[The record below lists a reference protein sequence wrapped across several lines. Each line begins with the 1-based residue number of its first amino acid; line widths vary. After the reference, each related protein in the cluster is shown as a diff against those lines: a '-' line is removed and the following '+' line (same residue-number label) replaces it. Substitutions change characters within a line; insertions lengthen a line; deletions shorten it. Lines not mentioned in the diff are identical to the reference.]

1 MRVFTKKKLGICLL
15 SLLLGFIIAAFSF
28 VTYAYFSKKE
38 IYDGYISGQV
48 ELLFDRLNED
58 GLNAY
63 SEAEGIT
70 ADKNA
75 DWGTEANPYVI
86 SNARHLYNL
95 SELQNLGY
103 FKRKHL
109 ANNTETDLTHIPY
122 FLICTPDYTPV
133 LVDGSQFRAISPIGN
148 DENPFIGS
156 VKGVTGS
163 PMVTVGKN
171 TCDTSVI
178 HGISIK
184 GNPKDADAGLF
195 GHIGFLGTPPEDGTE
210 DTTFLGTPSVV
221 SNMVLS
227 DVTVSVDS
235 SLWDAIESFIVDIA
249 KEVGG
254 HRYSYTDLYDEND
267 TTVYDSVPHENHH
280 IGILAG
286 HVSYSTVEYISVF
299 YSSGDVVAIDLSD
312 VTDIDDDG
320 EIDSNY
326 LSAAGIM
333 GFIYNLNPSFDEG
346 TGEITAGSGD
356 SIGDLSYSMVGGG
369 GLQSGSKAGYVLASN
384 MYKAYGYTAANTP
397 INDGAALNI
406 SKATDKDG
414 KSLCHEWIRDN
425 IFGLGTTAT
434 GEYYFY
440 DGVFTFALSD
450 EADIIDATWDGE
462 VPEFAIGENSD
473 DAWHANTSE
482 GNKSV
487 SAYIKQIKSDADL
500 QAAIDAGTPLV
511 IMREV
516 DDASNVCLMSLYR
529 QSTAGSGDFNQK
541 YTTPGTSKKYATDEE
556 IAALIESFYG
566 SEESKQDFI
575 DGFGEG
581 FDEAKVEEILGHLQ
595 NEEDEETWKVISLN
609 ATSGNLTTD
618 ELEAEVEKLRL
629 EYKILSRELSS
640 DDDAGS
646 FAYFVGNTP
655 VTVNGEK
662 LADYYDYSLSAY
674 QGYFVYTEYSYF
686 GSTRYAYSWVPLGG
700 TEPTVLN
707 EESRYAPN
715 STNNNNIF
723 ELLSETW
730 NGENVYTC
738 TVNNITYVGVIVN
751 GETGKFYS
759 TNNTAN
765 ASGSSLTKPTGDEI
779 GYFFSTPGST
789 DYYFA
794 TDTLMQNPIPLSS
807 FIDTGEVS
815 GAELPIYSYS
825 GNEGVLLD
833 RYYEYDFYSDGID
846 ASSNAS
852 ENHLRMIKATVPT
865 IFTIP
870 IINLEIRIGSK
881 TGYTLWNGND
891 TAAQDANNFKIGDSN
906 SVSDLSNSTRAIVKF
921 NPDGTCY
928 IQYSIG
934 NVSQYVNYNGSAFNT
949 ALSTSDGT
957 KLSIYSL
964 EATQALNYGRI
975 TFDPNENTDSN
986 SFRADEYVFWPEDL
1000 SVDVATEGTE
1010 SSITEGVTTEY
1021 SVIKLET
1028 LAWNNGTAG
1037 VLSGSDLT
1045 KKFHMI
1051 DGITFG
1057 ATIDIGGTIGTS
1069 GLIRAPVGTAG
1080 TETDIPSGCIAFRV
1094 NKTSTEAQKIRV
1106 VLAVPASELYVG
1118 EEGYDLGDYTR
1129 YFCLWEM
1136 KAAGDSWYQIF
1147 NASDYI
1153 ERFAIPRSHPY
1164 EPGTASDSPNSEY
1177 VTVTYDEQEYRSY
1190 LNGDRVL
1197 VAYEFKVYNA
1207 GVYVL
1212 GTSTSTSDSGNI
1224 FGEKDVAPMEIVYF
1238 SADGVASTGR
1248 DGLSGSQLGTVD
1260 YVYSYNDVIVPV
1272 SESSSTD
1279 AKGKE
1284 DYTTFYPSYCML
1296 YMNSVLD
1303 ASAGTFVNVNSEKV
1317 YIRRYIT
1324 DEDPPTST
1332 DGYTSTTSKAVI
1344 EFLRERDKYARV
1356 TQYSRIADN
1365 VKERN

>member
-195 GHIGFLGTPPEDGTE
+195 GHIGFLGTPPEEGTE

-414 KSLCHEWIRDN
+414 NSLCHEWIRDN

-440 DGVFTFALSD
+440 DGVFTFALSTQD
-450 EADIIDATWDGE
+450 DVIDDTWEDG
-462 VPEFAIGENSD
+462 VPEFSIGGTDASD
-473 DAWHANTSE
+473 WHANTSE

-500 QAAIDAGTPLV
+500 QTAIDSNTPLV
-511 IMREV
+511 IMKEV
-516 DDASNVCLMSLYR
+516 DSSSVVLMSLYY
-529 QSTAGSGDFNQK
+529 QSEAGAEDNDLNFNER
-541 YTTPGTSKKYATDEE
+541 YTTTGTSKKYATDEE

-595 NEEDEETWKVISLN
+595 NEEDDETWKVISLN

-618 ELEAEVEKLRL
+618 ELEGKVEELRL
-629 EYKILSRELSS
+629 EYKILSTNKEDTYSYF
-640 DDDAGS
+640 AGS
-646 FAYFVGNTP
+646 TP
-655 VTVNGEK
+655 VVADENG
-662 LADYYDYSLSAY
+662 ASDYYE
-674 QGYFVYTEYSYF
+674 YTEYDGYF
-686 GSTRYAYSWVPLGG
+686 FYTVS
-700 TEPTVLN
+700 TVLWWQQYQYYWQPLDGSDAVALNTNASTNGPDDFFTIDANN
-707 EESRYAPN
+707 ETWHDENLYTYNDYKGIVVN
-715 STNNNNIF
+715 STD
-723 ELLSETW
+723 
-730 NGENVYTC
+730 GEFYT
-738 TVNNITYVGVIVN
+738 
-751 GETGKFYS
+751 TG
-759 TNNTAN
+759 TTAN
-765 ASGSSLTKPTGDEI
+765 ANGAILTKSAGTTIEYFYRPVGSNNCYHVTNSGLAIPVSSLQMVDGKE
-779 GYFFSTPGST
+779 
-789 DYYFA
+789 
-794 TDTLMQNPIPLSS
+794 
-807 FIDTGEVS
+807 S
-815 GAELPIYSYS
+815 GAGLPYYTYTQDSTTY
-825 GNEGVLLD
+825 EGILLD
-833 RYYEYDFYSDGID
+833 RFYVYQFFSNGID
-846 ASSNAS
+846 ASTPANSVTNY
-852 ENHLRMIKATVPT
+852 LRMIKATTPYK
-865 IFTIP
+865 
-870 IINLEIRIGSK
+870 IINITVASATE
-881 TGYTLWNGND
+881 YTLWNGSD
-891 TAAQDANNFKIGDSN
+891 SEAAKTENFVSSSGDAATK
-906 SVSDLSNSTRAIVKF
+906 LENSTFATVKF

-934 NVSQYVNYNGSAFNT
+934 NVSQYVNYNGGAFNT
-949 ALSTSDGT
+949 ALSASDGT

-975 TFDPNENTDSN
+975 TFDPNEETDSN

-1010 SSITEGVTTEY
+1010 SSITEGVNTEY

-1279 AKGKE
+1279 AEGNE

>member
-1 MRVFTKKKLGICLL
+1 MKVFTKKKLGICLL

-171 TCDTSVI
+171 TCDTSVV

-312 VTDIDDDG
+312 VTDIDNDG

-440 DGVFTFALSD
+440 DGVFTFALSTQND
-450 EADIIDATWDGE
+450 VIDSTWGDE
-462 VPEFAIGENSD
+462 VPEFSIGENSA
-473 DAWHANTSE
+473 DAWHTNNLK
-482 GNKSV
+482 GQKSV
-487 SAYIKQIKSDADL
+487 SAYIRQLTNDRALQDAIL
-500 QAAIDAGTPLV
+500 SGKPLV
-511 IMREV
+511 IMKELNETS
-516 DDASNVCLMSLYR
+516 AFMMSLY
-529 QSTAGSGDFNQK
+529 QKSSDVGSGNFESRYN
-541 YTTPGTSKKYATDEE
+541 TGGTQRYYATRDDVQ
-556 IAALIESFYG
+556 ALIDSYTG
-566 SEESKQDFI
+566 SPEEFI
-575 DGFGEG
+575 AGFEAGTTAEEVDRILKAIVNNED
-581 FDEAKVEEILGHLQ
+581 DEI
-595 NEEDEETWKVISLN
+595 WKVIDLD
-609 ATSGNLTTD
+609 ATSGDLTPEEQVA
-618 ELEAEVEKLRL
+618 ELRNTYRIKST
-629 EYKILSRELSS
+629 YI
-640 DDDAGS
+640 DDNTYDSYSYFSGMTPITVGAAGI
-646 FAYFVGNTP
+646 N
-655 VTVNGEK
+655 
-662 LADYYDYSLSAY
+662 DYYDYGKNTQDL
-674 QGYFVYTEYSYF
+674 QGYFYYTVERSFILQKYTYYWQSLDGTVAVLDVDPY
-686 GSTRYAYSWVPLGG
+686 TRPDNCFKKQTG
-700 TEPTVLN
+700 N
-707 EESRYAPN
+707 
-715 STNNNNIF
+715 
-723 ELLSETW
+723 W
-730 NGENVYTC
+730 NGENIYSAAGYTGVV
-738 TVNNITYVGVIVN
+738 VN
-751 GETGKFYS
+751 EGKFYGTDNAALANGQHLHKLTGS
-759 TNNTAN
+759 TV
-765 ASGSSLTKPTGDEI
+765 S
-779 GYFFSTPGST
+779 YFFSPLGDENCYYMTDLDMKTPIRKADLEETGNSSSARLP
-789 DYYFA
+789 YY
-794 TDTLMQNPIPLSS
+794 TYTV
-807 FIDTGEVS
+807 G
-815 GAELPIYSYS
+815 
-825 GNEGVLLD
+825 GNTYTGVLVD
-833 RYYEYDFYSDGID
+833 RYYIYNFYSD
-846 ASSNAS
+846 S
-852 ENHLRMIKATVPT
+852 ENAADTSDDNYLRMIKAVYGWLGT
-865 IFTIP
+865 
-870 IINLEIRIGSK
+870 K
-881 TGYTLWNGND
+881 YTLWNGPD
-891 TAAQDANNFKIGDSN
+891 SLANSSTFAMSWPNNNPSVTYSTNATVRFN
-906 SVSDLSNSTRAIVKF
+906 S
-921 NPDGTCY
+921 DGTCY
-928 IQYSIG
+928 IQYGIDS
-934 NVSQYVNYNGSAFNT
+934 VSQFVNYNDSKFNT
-949 ALSTSDGT
+949 AQSPSEDSTA
-957 KLSIYSL
+957 LCIYVI
-964 EATQALNYGRI
+964 ENTQALDYGRI

-1279 AKGKE
+1279 ANGKE